1 MNLGV
6 EDIARITNEPD
17 LDQGIVQ
24 AKDKNVLFFAASE
37 FNKIIGQNN
46 FSMIDFLTTMYDG
59 DDYEYQ
65 IKAGKTTLKDP
76 LIGLVAGTTPQSLSI
91 ALPPSAGGQGF
102 LSRII
107 LVYGARKHKLVPRP
121 SVRSEE
127 HTSELQS
134 LMRISYAVFCLKK
147 KTKNKRNTESNTLNK
162 NQQIKTCNIHNIV
175 NTKASTKQTEQTNH
189 KHTT

>member
-1 MNLGV
+1 MRISDWSSDVCSSDL
-6 EDIARITNEPD
+6 IARITNEPD

-107 LVYGARKHKLVPRP
+107 LVYGSRKHTLVPRP
-121 SVRSEE
+121 SVHDPDIVSTVRSGFNQLF
-127 HTSELQS
+127 TY
-134 LMRISYAVFCLKK
+134 IS
-147 KTKNKRNTESNTLNK
+147 
-162 NQQIKTCNIHNIV
+162 
-175 NTKASTKQTEQTNH
+175 
-189 KHTT
+189 

>member
-1 MNLGV
+1 MLFV
-6 EDIARITNEPD
+6 CLTICICFIDCVSFFFSSRRLHTICALVTVVQTCALPISNEPD

-76 LIGLVAGTTPQSLSI
+76 LIGLVAGTTPQS
-91 ALPPSAGGQGF
+91 
-102 LSRII
+102 
-107 LVYGARKHKLVPRP
+107 
-121 SVRSEE
+121 
-127 HTSELQS
+127 
-134 LMRISYAVFCLKK
+134 
-147 KTKNKRNTESNTLNK
+147 
-162 NQQIKTCNIHNIV
+162 
-175 NTKASTKQTEQTNH
+175 
-189 KHTT
+189 

>member
-1 MNLGV
+1 MIRRPPRSTRTDTLFPYTTLFRSF

-17 LDQGIVQ
+17 LDQGSVQ

-91 ALPPSAGGQGF
+91 ALPPSAGGQG
-102 LSRII
+102 
-107 LVYGARKHKLVPRP
+107 
-121 SVRSEE
+121 
-127 HTSELQS
+127 
-134 LMRISYAVFCLKK
+134 
-147 KTKNKRNTESNTLNK
+147 
-162 NQQIKTCNIHNIV
+162 
-175 NTKASTKQTEQTNH
+175 
-189 KHTT
+189 

>member
-1 MNLGV
+1 MRISDLSSDVCSSDLAMRGKDQEQEVLDNVELGFSDHSLMKLEV
-6 EDIARITNEPD
+6 EYIARITNEPD

-76 LIGLVAGTTPQSLSI
+76 QIGRAHV
-91 ALPPSAGGQGF
+91 
-102 LSRII
+102 
-107 LVYGARKHKLVPRP
+107 
-121 SVRSEE
+121 
-127 HTSELQS
+127 
-134 LMRISYAVFCLKK
+134 
-147 KTKNKRNTESNTLNK
+147 
-162 NQQIKTCNIHNIV
+162 
-175 NTKASTKQTEQTNH
+175 
-189 KHTT
+189 

>member
-76 LIGLVAGTTPQSLSI
+76 LIGLVAGTTPPSLSI
-91 ALPPSAGGQGF
+91 ALPPSSGGHGF
-102 LSRII
+102 LSSII
-107 LVYGARKHKLVPRP
+107 LVYASRKHKQIRRAHDRP
-121 SVRSEE
+121 
-127 HTSELQS
+127 
-134 LMRISYAVFCLKK
+134 
-147 KTKNKRNTESNTLNK
+147 
-162 NQQIKTCNIHNIV
+162 
-175 NTKASTKQTEQTNH
+175 
-189 KHTT
+189 

>member
-1 MNLGV
+1 
-6 EDIARITNEPD
+6 
-17 LDQGIVQ
+17 
-24 AKDKNVLFFAASE
+24 
-37 FNKIIGQNN
+37 
-46 FSMIDFLTTMYDG
+46 MIDFLTTMYDG

-121 SVRSEE
+121 SETEE

-134 LMRISYAVFCLKK
+134 LTRISYAVFCLKK
-147 KTKNKRNTESNTLNK
+147 KTKNIKR
-162 NQQIKTCNIHNIV
+162 IH
-175 NTKASTKQTEQTNH
+175 TQYRQ
-189 KHTT
+189 HTTKKTQRK

>member
-76 LIGLVAGTTPQSLSI
+76 LIGLVQ
-91 ALPPSAGGQGF
+91 GQPH
-102 LSRII
+102 R
-107 LVYGARKHKLVPRP
+107 
-121 SVRSEE
+121 
-127 HTSELQS
+127 
-134 LMRISYAVFCLKK
+134 VFPLRCHL
-147 KTKNKRNTESNTLNK
+147 RLAA
-162 NQQIKTCNIHNIV
+162 
-175 NTKASTKQTEQTNH
+175 KASSRESFLYMVPANQTWSQGTQSPTLHCSEKSEGESTKY
-189 KHTT
+189 